1 MKKAPGKKRSLW
13 RARRGGHRHRRG
25 TAAVECAVCIPLLL
39 AIMFSTLEV
48 CSGIFLR
55 ETATVAAYEG
65 CRVGVRRRA
74 TNRDARDQVQAVLD
88 ARNVTG
94 GTITVTPADFSTL
107 SALDP
112 ITVTVT
118 APTAGNSL
126 YIFDFLAGRTVTGQV
141 SMVREFNE

>member
-1 MKKAPGKKRSLW
+1 MNRCGEQR
-13 RARRGGHRHRRG
+13 RRG
-25 TAAVECAVCIPLLL
+25 TAAVECAICIPILLT
-39 AIMFSTLEV
+39 IMFATLEV
-48 CSGIFLR
+48 CSGIFLT
-55 ETATVAAYEG
+55 ETVTVAAYEG

-74 TNRDARDQVQAVLD
+74 TNADARAQVQAVLD

-94 GTITVTPADFSTL
+94 ATITITPPDFSAM

-118 APTAGNSL
+118 APTNGNSL
-126 YIFDFLAGRTVTGQV
+126 YVFDFMAGRNVSGQV